1 MRQLRAVILA
11 SLLCCLSPALAN
23 AQDTTLK
30 LGAAAIE
37 RQLGAGQ
44 SQTFTITVDE
54 NTLVQ
59 LVVDQ
64 QGIDVIVRIATPDG
78 KTLPD
83 FDTPNGNQG
92 PENVSFVA
100 LTAGAYRVTVS
111 PLNESGDLPTGR
123 FQIRVIE
130 QREATEQEIKTSKN
144 LEVVKAKG
152 IALLGDVE
160 GMIAELHSPQ
170 TRIRAQLQT
179 SQLLWGWDEKRATK
193 YFNDAIAGLKEVIAA
208 LDVNDSDYSTKHSW
222 ISALRFEIAQ
232 LLVGR
237 DPDAAFSF
245 IKSTRLPGSPYGNDR
260 EEASQESGLE
270 LQIATHLAGTDPK
283 RTLDIARQQLKKG
296 YSPNLMNTLA
306 SLRPE
311 HKDLAAQLANDIAS
325 KLLGEE
331 LLKQGEAAGFALSMM
346 HMCRYQKKEMPEANG
361 QGEQAP
367 EPLLS
372 ESMCR
377 ELLQKVFKEAT
388 SKLPATMPYSP
399 GREASM
405 MLLSGLQ
412 SLGADLDAYVT
423 GGQASVEKKLIEF
436 NTAFNPQLH
445 LMQQFQNTLNNKS
458 PEAALESVE
467 KAPEEMREQLY
478 MQLSNQ
484 ALASGDGARARQIIN
499 EHISNPFQRNQAL
512 ANIQQQELFQ
522 SMSKGKTEEALRAIA
537 ALRTPRDR
545 AVMLGQIA
553 RQIGPGQ
560 KRATALN
567 LLEQARAML
576 GPSPQ
581 AGDQEQM
588 NALLEIARAF
598 SRYDSKR
605 AFEIVDP
612 LVDQLNDICAAART
626 MEGFGPE
633 YFDEDELDLQN
644 GSSVANMASQV
655 SSALASLAIVNFE
668 RAKASS
674 DRLRLPEV
682 RLRAYLEI
690 ATQTI
695 QGTNYSSSAL
705 YLNSLNR

>member
-11 SLLCCLSPALAN
+11 SLLCCLAPAIAS
-23 AQDTTLK
+23 AQDTPLK
-30 LGAAAIE
+30 LGAAPIE
-37 RQLGAGQ
+37 RQLGPGQ
-44 SQTFTITVDE
+44 TQAFTINVDE

-64 QGIDVIVRIATPDG
+64 QGIDVVVRVVPPNG
-78 KTLPD
+78 KPLPD

-100 LTAGAYRVTVS
+100 LKAGTYRITVS
-111 PLNESGDLPTGR
+111 PLDEGGEIPPGR

-152 IALLGDVE
+152 IALLGEVE

-170 TRIRAQLQT
+170 SRIRAQLQA
-179 SQLLWGWDEKRATK
+179 SQLLWELDEKRATK
-193 YFNDAIAGLKEVIAA
+193 YFNDAIAGVKEIIAG
-208 LDVNDSDYSTKHSW
+208 LDVNDPQYSTKHSW
-222 ISALRFEIAQ
+222 ISALRYEIAQ
-232 LLVGR
+232 VLVGR

-260 EEASQESGLE
+260 EEATQEGGLE
-270 LQIATHLAGTDPK
+270 LQIATRIASKDPK
-283 RTLDIARQQLKKG
+283 RTLEIARQQLKKG
-296 YSPNLMNTLA
+296 YSPNLINTLA
-306 SLRPE
+306 VLQPE
-311 HKDLAAQLANDIAS
+311 HKELAAQLANDIAA

-331 LLKQGEAAGFALSMM
+331 LLKQAEAASVALNMM
-346 HMCRYQKKEMPEANG
+346 HMCRYQKKTVAQGNG
-361 QGEQAP
+361 EGPQAP
-367 EPLLS
+367 APLLS
-372 ESMCR
+372 EDMCR
-377 ELLQKVFKEAT
+377 ELLQKVFKDAT
-388 SKLPATMPYSP
+388 SSLPPTMAYSP
-399 GREASM
+399 GRESSM
-405 MLLSGLQ
+405 MLLTGLQ

-423 GGQASVEKKLIEF
+423 GGQASVEKKLVEF
-436 NTAFNPQLH
+436 NTVFNPQLR
-445 LMQQFQNTLNNKS
+445 LMQQFQNTLNNSS
-458 PEAALESVE
+458 PEAAVESVE

-478 MQLSNQ
+478 MQLANQ
-484 ALASGDGARARQIIN
+484 ASATGDGARARQIIN
-499 EHISNPFQRNQAL
+499 EHLKNPFQRAQAL
-512 ANIQQQELFQ
+512 MSLQQQELYQ
-522 SMSKGKTEEALRAIA
+522 AMSRGKTEEALRAIA
-537 ALRTPRDR
+537 ALRTPRER
-545 AVMLGQIA
+545 AAMLGQIA

-560 KRATALN
+560 KRAGALN

-581 AGDQEQM
+581 AADQEQM

-598 SRYDSKR
+598 ARYDSKR

-626 MEGFGPE
+626 LEGFGPE

-644 GSSVANMASQV
+644 GSSVANLASQL
-655 SSALASLAIVNFE
+655 SNALATLAIVNFE
-668 RAKASS
+668 RAKSSS

-690 ATQTI
+690 ASQTI
-695 QGTNYSSSAL
+695 MGPNYSGSMAYS
-705 YLNSLNR
+705 NSLNR